1 MMQKLLKTFGAM
13 AVFLC
18 GVENSIADTVMIKG
32 QVNQESSQ
40 KIFETFVQNAGML
53 TETKAPT
60 HYYVV
65 WRAIHNVAPHDVQ
78 ALKQHLQEWVNANV
92 DVTKL
97 KYDLGLAHHFGANIV
112 ILDDYPP
119 NKQFYL
125 NKKLEAHLACFSGT
139 EGTKY
144 TFTMEKKNVFLP
156 HINVGP
162 QGEKTPC
169 EITAVLN
176 HRLRQDHLIACCD
189 LYNHQIDAVIIDST
203 SDSIL

>member
-1 MMQKLLKTFGAM
+1 MMQKLLKIFGAM

-18 GVENSIADTVMIKG
+18 SVENSIADTVMIKG

-53 TETKAPT
+53 TEPKAPA

-97 KYDLGLAHHFGANIV
+97 KYDLGLAHHFGTNIV
-112 ILDDYPP
+112 ILDNYPP
-119 NKQFYL
+119 NKPFYI
-125 NKKLEAHLACFSGT
+125 NKSLQTHLAAFSGS

-144 TFTMEKKNVFLP
+144 AFTMEKKDVFLP
-156 HINVGP
+156 HIIVGH

-169 EITAVLN
+169 EITTVLN
-176 HRLRQDHLIACCD
+176 DRLRQDHLIAHCD
-189 LYNHQIDAVIIDST
+189 LYNHQIDAVIVDST
-203 SDSIL
+203 MDPVI